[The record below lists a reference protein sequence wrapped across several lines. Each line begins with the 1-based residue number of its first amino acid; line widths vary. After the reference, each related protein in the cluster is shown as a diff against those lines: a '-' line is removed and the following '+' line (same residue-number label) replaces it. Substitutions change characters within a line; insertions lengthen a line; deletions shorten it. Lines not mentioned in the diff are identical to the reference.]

1 MSNVVEMP
9 PSGKD
14 SDDDLLSMR
23 GTIKQIVVEIKE
35 RVEKLDEG
43 DLSEAQTI
51 IDLCRL
57 IPTACAGLNAVEN
70 GIRQEMADIVYQA
83 NNK

>member
-43 DLSEAQTI
+43 EAQTI